1 MELIPNDRPEA
12 YLQPYKH
19 LPQNN
24 CPRDSR
30 LLAVTMTQD
39 WCAQRLSRVLHIKCY
54 EYPWL
59 KPDPSNIR

>member
-54 EYPWL
+54 EYP
-59 KPDPSNIR
+59 